1 MLTWRVPASDS
12 AGEEGVG
19 PSPEPAGAGGG
30 RVLALTEDPK
40 VPAVGAVWL
49 YAHSR
54 ALSCPPP
61 LSNDRT
67 YLKAMCALLKGA
79 IWQVRVSVEGTVAEE
94 GYPARGL
101 ALLLSKKAELIRQV
115 CQKSPKNS
123 QKIL

>member
-1 MLTWRVPASDS
+1 MRT
-12 AGEEGVG
+12 
-19 PSPEPAGAGGG
+19 
-30 RVLALTEDPK
+30 
-40 VPAVGAVWL
+40 
-49 YAHSR
+49 R
-54 ALSCPPP
+54 ALFPAPPP

-67 YLKAMCALLKGA
+67 NLKAMCALLKGA